1 MSISTASTL
10 PELATR
16 RQVAEFLQVSV
27 GALAR
32 WAMEGKG
39 PRFVRFGGS
48 GATLRYRREDV
59 LEWIES
65 YGESA

>member
-1 MSISTASTL
+1 MATTTSL

-16 RQVAEFLQVSV
+16 QQVADFLQISV

-59 LEWIES
+59 LQWIES

>member
-1 MSISTASTL
+1 VSTSNTETL

-16 RQVAEFLQVSV
+16 RQVADFLQISV

-39 PRFVRFGGS
+39 PRYVRFGGS
-48 GATLRYRREDV
+48 GATLRYRRDDV
-59 LEWIES
+59 LAWIES

>member
-1 MSISTASTL
+1 MATTATSL

-16 RQVAEFLQVSV
+16 QQVADFLQISV

-48 GATLRYRREDV
+48 GATLRYHREDV
-59 LEWIES
+59 LGWIES

>member
-1 MSISTASTL
+1 MAATDTSL

-16 RQVAEFLQVSV
+16 QQVADFLQISV

-48 GATLRYRREDV
+48 GATLRYRRDDV
-59 LEWIES
+59 LAWIES

>member
-1 MSISTASTL
+1 MATTDTSL

-16 RQVAEFLQVSV
+16 QQVADFLQISV

-48 GATLRYRREDV
+48 GATLRYRRDDV
-59 LEWIES
+59 LAWIES

>member
-1 MSISTASTL
+1 MTPTVTSL

-16 RQVAEFLQVSV
+16 QQVADFLQISV

-59 LEWIES
+59 LGWIES
-65 YGESA
+65 YGKSA